1 MARSKYLQPLD
12 KRENKM
18 KKKMGHPG
26 EEMSYGHHGI
36 EFTNTGPVWTSRPRI
51 GVDTRIRSK
60 TSRNSGNWLHA
71 VGFVVLA
78 AIVISW
84 ALSGTVDAVG
94 DGVSLAVG
102 DTIIADTG
110 LLETCVDPAPNG
122 GSGGAFAEYA
132 IVPEKLAAV

>member
-36 EFTNTGPVWTSRPRI
+36 EFTNKGPVWTSRPRI

-84 ALSGTVDAVG
+84 ALG
-94 DGVSLAVG
+94 
-102 DTIIADTG
+102 
-110 LLETCVDPAPNG
+110 
-122 GSGGAFAEYA
+122 Y
-132 IVPEKLAAV
+132 

>member
-18 KKKMGHPG
+18 KKKMGHPE

-36 EFTNTGPVWTSRPRI
+36 EFTNKGPVWTSRPRI
-51 GVDTRIRSK
+51 GVDTRRQSK

-84 ALSGTVDAVG
+84 ALG
-94 DGVSLAVG
+94 
-102 DTIIADTG
+102 
-110 LLETCVDPAPNG
+110 
-122 GSGGAFAEYA
+122 Y
-132 IVPEKLAAV
+132 

>member
-26 EEMSYGHHGI
+26 EEMSYGHQGI

-60 TSRNSGNWLHA
+60 TCSNSGNWLHA

-84 ALSGTVDAVG
+84 ALG
-94 DGVSLAVG
+94 
-102 DTIIADTG
+102 
-110 LLETCVDPAPNG
+110 
-122 GSGGAFAEYA
+122 Y
-132 IVPEKLAAV
+132 

>member
-78 AIVISW
+78 AIVISY
-84 ALSGTVDAVG
+84 GAVG
-94 DGVSLAVG
+94 RQARHRRGVAGPVG
-102 DTIIADTG
+102 DVLRRRVGSVRCQLLPDTRVS
-110 LLETCVDPAPNG
+110 T
-122 GSGGAFAEYA
+122 
-132 IVPEKLAAV
+132 KLDNY

>member
-36 EFTNTGPVWTSRPRI
+36 EFTNKGPVWTSRPRI

-60 TSRNSGNWLHA
+60 TSSNSGNWLHA

-78 AIVISW
+78 AIVIS
-84 ALSGTVDAVG
+84 SGGKLVIDVA
-94 DGVSLAVG
+94 SPAPS
-102 DTIIADTG
+102 
-110 LLETCVDPAPNG
+110 ETCCVVA
-122 GSGGAFAEYA
+122 
-132 IVPEKLAAV
+132 